1 MTPDQPPSGSLRC
14 AHFPTCGGCTALNL
28 PYREQLRIKHRKLV
42 DLFGNVTD
50 SISPFAANPQPY
62 YYRHKVQ
69 LPFGYEGRSGGL
81 TLGCYAVDS
90 HKVVNQLTCLIQDR
104 DCSTVAWTVRKWARR
119 TGMTVFNE
127 RSAKGFLRHVLLRK
141 AAATGEILVGLVTN
155 GARIEGSRQLAR
167 LLLSMIEEESLS
179 CGRVVG
185 IVQNVNTRDTNV
197 VLGNEE
203 YVWWGRPFVKERL
216 GEWNFKV
223 GLSTFFQINPFQT
236 PILYNEVLRHIPAR
250 ARVLD
255 CYCGVGSISLWIS
268 RMAEL
273 VTGIEENH
281 SSVRAARA
289 AASINKV
296 NNVSFY
302 VGDVSAELPRLSRQ
316 GYTCAVFDPPRK
328 GLSPELPSIIA
339 SSSLERIVYVSCNP
353 QTLRRDTELLAPS
366 FRLVSIQGVDMFAH
380 TDHIECVALFDRVIR

>member
-1 MTPDQPPSGSLRC
+1 MTPDKPRSGPARC
-14 AHFPTCGGCTALNL
+14 PHFPACGGCTALNL
-28 PYREQLRIKHRKLV
+28 PYSEQLGIKRRTLV
-42 DLFGNVTD
+42 DLFGGLTD
-50 SISPFAANPQPY
+50 SIPPLVATPQPY

-69 LPFGYEGRSGGL
+69 LPFGYEGKKGGL
-81 TLGCYAVDS
+81 TLGCYALDS
-90 HKVVNQLTCLIQDR
+90 HKVVNQKTCLIQDR
-104 DCSTVAWTVRKWARR
+104 DCSTVAWSVRKWAKQ
-119 TGMTVFNE
+119 TGMTVYND
-127 RSAKGFLRHVLLRK
+127 RTAKGFLRHVLLRK

-167 LLLSMIEEESLS
+167 LLLSTIEEESLS
-179 CGRVVG
+179 SGRVVG

-203 YVWWGRPFVKERL
+203 HIWWGRPFIKEKL
-216 GEWNFKV
+216 GEWSFRI

-236 PILYNEVLRHIPAR
+236 PALYNEVLRHIPSR

-268 RMAEL
+268 RAAES
-273 VTGIEENH
+273 VAGIEENH
-281 SSVRAARA
+281 SSVQAARVS
-289 AASINKV
+289 ASINKV
-296 NNVSFY
+296 KNVSFH

-328 GLSPELPSIIA
+328 GLAPELPSIIA
-339 SSSLERIVYVSCNP
+339 SSSIERIIYVSCNP
-353 QTLRRDTELLAPS
+353 HTLRRDTELLAPS

-380 TDHIECVALFDRVIR
+380 TDHIECVALFDRIVR